1 MGTQNII
8 LKDVIS
14 MVNWGTVKNLQ
25 NITVKK

>member
-14 MVNWGTVKNLQ
+14 MANWGTVKNLQ